1 MTTVMIRIF
10 DTTSSAR
17 TFNSKFPHSTYAD
30 RRARATPRLTMQVIA
45 SSSLTPS
52 AVFTTARKP
61 AGGNA
66 RARGVTPVSPTA
78 NDRERQSM
86 TASFALATF
95 ASMALSLTHVAP
107 VVAADN
113 VFEGSYYDPNHP
125 GCPRDIDA
133 NGVITGLD
141 PIPFERGRGCRGV
154 KKTNASKVNEKFNAW
169 KIQAKVR
176 DDSIDIDFD
185 QKDGSGEKVTGKW
198 NGVGIELP
206 DGTVWVKKTGAKSDA
221 WTPL

>member
-1 MTTVMIRIF
+1 
-10 DTTSSAR
+10 
-17 TFNSKFPHSTYAD
+17 
-30 RRARATPRLTMQVIA
+30 MQVIA
-45 SSSLTPS
+45 SSLTPP
-52 AVFTTARKP
+52 AACTTARKP

-66 RARGVTPVSPTA
+66 RARGVTPVVPPTA
-78 NDRERQSM
+78 NDRERQST

-107 VVAADN
+107 VLAADN

-154 KKTNASKVNEKFNAW
+154 KKTNAAKVNEKFNAW

-185 QKDGSGEKVTGKW
+185 QKDGSGEKVTGTW

-206 DGTVWVKKTGAKSDA
+206 DGTVWVKKTGTKSQA

>member
-1 MTTVMIRIF
+1 
-10 DTTSSAR
+10 
-17 TFNSKFPHSTYAD
+17 
-30 RRARATPRLTMQVIA
+30 MQVIA
-45 SSSLTPS
+45 SSLKTP
-52 AVFTTARKP
+52 AACAPARKP
-61 AGGNA
+61 AGANA
-66 RARGVTPVSPTA
+66 RARGVTSVVPPTS
-78 NDRERQSM
+78 NDRERQPT

-107 VVAADN
+107 VLAADN

-154 KKTNASKVNEKFNAW
+154 KKTNEAKVNEKFNAW

-206 DGTVWVKKTGAKSDA
+206 DGTVWVKKTGTKSQA

>member
-1 MTTVMIRIF
+1 
-10 DTTSSAR
+10 
-17 TFNSKFPHSTYAD
+17 
-30 RRARATPRLTMQVIA
+30 MQVIA
-45 SSSLTPS
+45 SASSSKTS
-52 AVFTTARKP
+52 ACTTARKP
-61 AGGNA
+61 TGGNA
-66 RARGVTPVSPTA
+66 RARGVAPVSTA
-78 NDRERQSM
+78 NHRERQS
-86 TASFALATF
+86 TASFALATL
-95 ASMALSLTHVAP
+95 ASVALSLTTVAP
-107 VVAADN
+107 VQAADS

-133 NGVITGLD
+133 NGLITGLD

-154 KKTNASKVNEKFNAW
+154 KKTNAAKASEKFNAW

-206 DGTVWVKKTGAKSDA
+206 DGTVWVKKTGTKSDA